1 MRCRRIVMRSKAT
14 VKYLVLFL
22 SLSVTLFAIEGKS
35 KIYIKSNDTI
45 YTSQKTIVSI
55 ELLTDALSITDAKI
69 TFPASQK
76 YIVQAPQSAS
86 YLGSE
91 EINGTVW
98 QMVHYEYEVYAL
110 QAGKIEIPSVSV
122 SFTSSMGYGQPKKE
136 FALKS
141 DGLYF
146 DVKAPKGV
154 KEDQFVLVTDKY
166 SLISEVKPEKKQL
179 IIGDAVELSV
189 TQKAHN
195 VPDILLRPTR
205 YTSNTF
211 LRVYTKEPELK
222 SGLKGKYDV
231 SRVDRFTF
239 VASGEGNVT
248 IPAQETV
255 WWNSVTQKVQ
265 VEMIPE
271 ISFEIFPDPQIA
283 IDSKKAQQ
291 KQRLLYVAVILI
303 VLLIFYAMF
312 ASKIKG
318 YLKER
323 KRMYVLSESGKFSA
337 LLVCIEG
344 NDTKGIYKHLYD
356 WLMSIAPA
364 VARGGFKAIEQVQ
377 PSFSESLRELEALL
391 SGSEHTFDK
400 RVFKHEVEKLR
411 EELLTE
417 QKHTLSALAKS
428 INPQ

>member
-1 MRCRRIVMRSKAT
+1 MRCRRILMRNNTA
-14 VKYLVLFL
+14 VKLLVLFL
-22 SLSVTLFAIEGKS
+22 SLSIALFAIEGKS
-35 KIYIKSNDTI
+35 KVYIKSNDTI
-45 YTSQKTIVSI
+45 YTSQKVTVSI
-55 ELLTDALSITDAKI
+55 ELLTDAFSITDAKI

-86 YLGSE
+86 YLGTE
-91 EINGTVW
+91 EINGSAW

-122 SFTSSMGYGQPKKE
+122 SFTASMGYGQPKKE
-136 FALKS
+136 FILKS

-154 KEDQFVLVTDKY
+154 QKDQFVLVTDNY
-166 SLISEVKPEKKQL
+166 TLVSEIKPEKKQL
-179 IIGDAVELSV
+179 IIGDAIEVSV
-189 TQKAHN
+189 TQKAHA
-195 VPDILLRPTR
+195 VPDILLRPLE

-211 LRVYTKEPELK
+211 LRVYSKEPELK
-222 SGLKGKYDV
+222 SELKGKYDV

-271 ISFEIFPDPQIA
+271 ISFEILPDPQIA
-283 IDSKKAQQ
+283 IDAKKAEQ
-291 KQRLLYVAVILI
+291 KQRLLYVSVILI

-312 ASKIKG
+312 SSKIRG

-323 KRMYVLSESGKFSA
+323 KRMYELSEEGKFSV

-344 NDTKGIYKHLYD
+344 NDTRGIYKHLYD
-356 WLMSIAPA
+356 WLMSIAPSL
-364 VARGGFKAIEQVQ
+364 ARGGFKSIEQVQ
-377 PSFSESLRELEALL
+377 PSFTESLRELEALL
-391 SGSEHTFDK
+391 SDTGQIFDK
-400 RVFKHEVEKLR
+400 TAFKQEVEKLR
-411 EELLTE
+411 EALLTE
-417 QKHTLSALAKS
+417 QKQTLSALAKF